1 MNKANKKNTFSN
13 HVSELRKRLI
23 ISVITILFSGIITFI
38 FHKDILEFLLNPPNG
53 LTYFQTTKPIY
64 TELTEYIS
72 VAIKVSIYVGI
83 LISSPIVFLQIILF
97 LSPGLKK
104 NEKIFLYLSI
114 PIVYVTFGLG
124 LIFGLYVLFPPAI
137 KFLITFG
144 SDIATPYIRIGNYIS
159 ILISLLGWM
168 GLIFQT
174 PLIMFILGKLK
185 IINSIKIKRFR
196 RYFWV
201 VSFILGA
208 IITPTFDP
216 VNQTLVAIPIILLY
230 EIGFILVWIIN
241 RGTKEK

>member
-1 MNKANKKNTFSN
+1 MNKANTKNTFSN
-13 HVSELRKRLI
+13 HVLELRKRLI
-23 ISVITILFSGIITFI
+23 ISIITILISGIITFI
-38 FHKDILEFLLNPPNG
+38 FHKDILEFLLNPTNG
-53 LTYFQTTKPIY
+53 LTYFQNTKPIY

-72 VAIKVSIYVGI
+72 VAIKVSIYTGI
-83 LISSPIVFLQIILF
+83 LISSPIIFLQIILF

-104 NEKIFLYLSI
+104 NEKMFLYLSI
-114 PIVYVTFGLG
+114 PIIYVTFSLG

-201 VSFILGA
+201 VSFVLGA

-216 VNQTLVAIPIILLY
+216 INQTLVAIPIILLY

>member
-1 MNKANKKNTFSN
+1 MNKANTKNTFSN
-13 HVSELRKRLI
+13 HVLELRKRLI
-23 ISVITILFSGIITFI
+23 ISIITILISGIITFI

-53 LTYFQTTKPIY
+53 LTYFQNTKPIY

-72 VAIKVSIYVGI
+72 VAIKVSIYTGI
-83 LISSPIVFLQIILF
+83 LISSPIIFLQIISF

-104 NEKIFLYLSI
+104 NEKKFLYLSI
-114 PIVYVTFGLG
+114 PIIYVTFSLG

-137 KFLITFG
+137 RFLITFG

-201 VSFILGA
+201 VSFVLGA

-216 VNQTLVAIPIILLY
+216 INQTLVAIPIILLY

>member
-1 MNKANKKNTFSN
+1 MKKANKKNTFSN

-23 ISVITILFSGIITFI
+23 ISVISILISGIITFI

-83 LISSPIVFLQIILF
+83 LISSPVVFLQIILF

>member
-1 MNKANKKNTFSN
+1 MNKANTKNTFSN
-13 HVSELRKRLI
+13 HVLELRKRLI
-23 ISVITILFSGIITFI
+23 ISIITILISGIITFI
-38 FHKDILEFLLNPPNG
+38 FHKDILEFLLNPTNG
-53 LTYFQTTKPIY
+53 LTYFQNTKPIY

-72 VAIKVSIYVGI
+72 VAIKVSIYTGI
-83 LISSPIVFLQIILF
+83 LISSPIIFLQIILF

-104 NEKIFLYLSI
+104 NEKMFLYLSI
-114 PIVYVTFGLG
+114 PIIYVTFSLG

-137 KFLITFG
+137 RFLITFG

-201 VSFILGA
+201 VSFVLGA

-216 VNQTLVAIPIILLY
+216 INQTLVAIPIILLY

>member
-1 MNKANKKNTFSN
+1 MNKANTKNTFSN
-13 HVSELRKRLI
+13 HVLELRKRLI
-23 ISVITILFSGIITFI
+23 ISIITILISGIITFI

-53 LTYFQTTKPIY
+53 LTYFQNTKPIY

-72 VAIKVSIYVGI
+72 VAIKVSIYTGI
-83 LISSPIVFLQIILF
+83 LISSPIIFLQIILF

-104 NEKIFLYLSI
+104 NEKMFLYLSI
-114 PIVYVTFGLG
+114 PIIYVTFSLG

-137 KFLITFG
+137 RFLITFG

-201 VSFILGA
+201 VSFVLGA

-216 VNQTLVAIPIILLY
+216 INQTLVAIPIILLY

>member
-1 MNKANKKNTFSN
+1 MNKTNTKNTFSN
-13 HVSELRKRLI
+13 HVLELRKRLI
-23 ISVITILFSGIITFI
+23 ISIITILISGIITFI
-38 FHKDILEFLLNPPNG
+38 FHKDILEFLLNPTNG
-53 LTYFQTTKPIY
+53 LTYFQNTKPIY

-72 VAIKVSIYVGI
+72 VAIKVSIYTGI
-83 LISSPIVFLQIILF
+83 LISSPIIFLQIILF

-104 NEKIFLYLSI
+104 NEKMFLYLSI
-114 PIVYVTFGLG
+114 PIIYVTFSLG

-137 KFLITFG
+137 RFLITFG

-201 VSFILGA
+201 VSFVLGA

-216 VNQTLVAIPIILLY
+216 INQTLVAIPIILLY

>member
-1 MNKANKKNTFSN
+1 MNRTNVKNTFSN
-13 HVSELRKRLI
+13 HVLELRKRLI
-23 ISVITILFSGIITFI
+23 ISVITILISGIITFI

-53 LTYFQTTKPIY
+53 LTYFQNTKPIY

-72 VAIKVSIYVGI
+72 VAIKVSIYTG
-83 LISSPIVFLQIILF
+83 LLLSSPIILLQIILF
-97 LSPGLKK
+97 ISPGLKR
-104 NEKIFLYLSI
+104 NEKLFLYLSI
-114 PIVYVTFGLG
+114 PIIYITFSLG
-124 LIFGLYVLFPPAI
+124 LIFGLYVLLPPAI

-159 ILISLLGWM
+159 ILISLLCWM

-185 IINSIKIKRFR
+185 IINSIKIKKFR

-201 VSFILGA
+201 VAFVLGA

-216 VNQTLVAIPIILLY
+216 INQTLVAIPIIFLY
-230 EIGFILVWIIN
+230 ETGYILVWIIN
-241 RGTKEK
+241 RGNKEG

>member
-1 MNKANKKNTFSN
+1 MNKANTKNTFSN

-23 ISVITILFSGIITFI
+23 ISIITILISGIITFI
-38 FHKDILEFLLNPPNG
+38 FHKDILEFLLNPTNG
-53 LTYFQTTKPIY
+53 LTYFQNTKPIY

-72 VAIKVSIYVGI
+72 VAIKVSIYTGI
-83 LISSPIVFLQIILF
+83 LISSPIIFLQIILF

-104 NEKIFLYLSI
+104 NEKMFLYLSI
-114 PIVYVTFGLG
+114 PIIYVTFSLG

-201 VSFILGA
+201 VSFVLGA

-216 VNQTLVAIPIILLY
+216 INQTLVAIPIILLY

>member
-1 MNKANKKNTFSN
+1 MNKANTKNTFSN
-13 HVSELRKRLI
+13 HVLELRKRLI
-23 ISVITILFSGIITFI
+23 ISIITILISGIITFI
-38 FHKDILEFLLNPPNG
+38 FHKDILEFLLNPPNW
-53 LTYFQTTKPIY
+53 LTYFQNTKPIY

-72 VAIKVSIYVGI
+72 VAIKVSIYTGI
-83 LISSPIVFLQIILF
+83 LISSPIIFLQIILF

-104 NEKIFLYLSI
+104 NEKMFLYLSI
-114 PIVYVTFGLG
+114 PIIYVTFSLG

-137 KFLITFG
+137 RFLITFG

-201 VSFILGA
+201 VSFVLGA

-216 VNQTLVAIPIILLY
+216 INQTLVAIPIILLY

>member
-1 MNKANKKNTFSN
+1 MNKTNTKNTFSN

-23 ISVITILFSGIITFI
+23 ISVITILISGIITFI

>member
-1 MNKANKKNTFSN
+1 MNKANTKNTFSN
-13 HVSELRKRLI
+13 HVLELRKRLI
-23 ISVITILFSGIITFI
+23 ISIITILISGIITFI

-53 LTYFQTTKPIY
+53 LTYFQNTKPIY

-72 VAIKVSIYVGI
+72 VAIKVSIYTGI
-83 LISSPIVFLQIILF
+83 LISSPIIFLQIILF

-104 NEKIFLYLSI
+104 NEKKFLYLSI
-114 PIVYVTFGLG
+114 PIIYVTFSLG

-201 VSFILGA
+201 VSFVLGA

-216 VNQTLVAIPIILLY
+216 INQTLVAIPIILLY

>member
-23 ISVITILFSGIITFI
+23 ISVITILISGIITFI

-83 LISSPIVFLQIILF
+83 LISSPVVFLQIILF

>member
-1 MNKANKKNTFSN
+1 MNKANTKNTFSN
-13 HVSELRKRLI
+13 HVLELRKRLI
-23 ISVITILFSGIITFI
+23 ISIITILISGIITFI
-38 FHKDILEFLLNPPNG
+38 FHKDILEFLLNPPNA
-53 LTYFQTTKPIY
+53 LTYFQNTKPIY

-72 VAIKVSIYVGI
+72 VAIKVSIYTGI
-83 LISSPIVFLQIILF
+83 LISSPIIFLQIILF

-104 NEKIFLYLSI
+104 NEKMFLYLSI
-114 PIVYVTFGLG
+114 PIIYVTFSLG

-137 KFLITFG
+137 RFLITFG

-201 VSFILGA
+201 VSFVLGA

-216 VNQTLVAIPIILLY
+216 INQTLVAIPIILLY

>member
-1 MNKANKKNTFSN
+1 MNKANKKNTFSY

-23 ISVITILFSGIITFI
+23 ISVITILISGIITFI

>member
-1 MNKANKKNTFSN
+1 MNKNNTKSTFSN
-13 HVSELRKRLI
+13 HVLELRKRLI
-23 ISVITILFSGIITFI
+23 ISVITILISGIITFI
-38 FHKDILEFLLNPPNG
+38 FHKDILEFLINPPNG
-53 LTYFQTTKPIY
+53 LTYFETTKPIY

-72 VAIKVSIYVGI
+72 VAIKVSIYIGI

-114 PIVYVTFGLG
+114 PIIYVTFSLG

-159 ILISLLGWM
+159 LLISLLGWM

-201 VSFILGA
+201 VSFVLGA

-216 VNQTLVAIPIILLY
+216 INQTLVAIPIILLY
-230 EIGFILVWIIN
+230 EVGFILVWIIN

>member
-1 MNKANKKNTFSN
+1 MKKANKKNTFSN

-23 ISVITILFSGIITFI
+23 ISVITILISGIITFI

-83 LISSPIVFLQIILF
+83 LISSPVVFLQIILF

>member
-23 ISVITILFSGIITFI
+23 ISVITILISGIITFI

>member
-1 MNKANKKNTFSN
+1 MNKANTKNTFSN
-13 HVSELRKRLI
+13 HVLELRKRLI
-23 ISVITILFSGIITFI
+23 ISIITILISGIITFI

-53 LTYFQTTKPIY
+53 LTYFQNTKPIY

-72 VAIKVSIYVGI
+72 VAIKVSIYTGI
-83 LISSPIVFLQIILF
+83 LISSPIIFLQIILF

-104 NEKIFLYLSI
+104 NEKMFLYLSI
-114 PIVYVTFGLG
+114 PIIYVTFSLG

-137 KFLITFG
+137 KFLFTFG

-201 VSFILGA
+201 VSFVLGA

-216 VNQTLVAIPIILLY
+216 INQTLVAIPIILLY

>member
-1 MNKANKKNTFSN
+1 MNKANTKNTFSN
-13 HVSELRKRLI
+13 HVLELRKRLI
-23 ISVITILFSGIITFI
+23 ISIITILISGIITFI

-53 LTYFQTTKPIY
+53 LTYFQNTKPIY

-72 VAIKVSIYVGI
+72 VAIKVSIYTGI
-83 LISSPIVFLQIILF
+83 LISSPIIFLQIILF
-97 LSPGLKK
+97 VSPGLKK
-104 NEKIFLYLSI
+104 NEKMFLYLSI
-114 PIVYVTFGLG
+114 PIIYVTFSLG

-137 KFLITFG
+137 RFLITFG

-201 VSFILGA
+201 VSFVLGA

-216 VNQTLVAIPIILLY
+216 INQTLVAIPIILLY

>member
-1 MNKANKKNTFSN
+1 MNKANTKNTFSN
-13 HVSELRKRLI
+13 HVLELRKRLI
-23 ISVITILFSGIITFI
+23 ITIITILISGIITFI

-53 LTYFQTTKPIY
+53 LTYFQNTKPIY

-72 VAIKVSIYVGI
+72 VAIKVSIYTGI
-83 LISSPIVFLQIILF
+83 LISSPIIFLQIILF

-104 NEKIFLYLSI
+104 NEKMFLYLSI
-114 PIVYVTFGLG
+114 PIIYVTFSLG

-137 KFLITFG
+137 RFLITFG

-201 VSFILGA
+201 VSFVLGA

-216 VNQTLVAIPIILLY
+216 INQTLVAIPIILLY